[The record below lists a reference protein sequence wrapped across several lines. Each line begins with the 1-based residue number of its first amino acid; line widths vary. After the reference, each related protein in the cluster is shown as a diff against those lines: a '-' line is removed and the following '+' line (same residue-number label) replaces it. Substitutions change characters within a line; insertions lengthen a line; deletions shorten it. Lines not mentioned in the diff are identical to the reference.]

1 MDDKNIFKR
10 SWKFLKKDTWLSL
23 LVSLVIAFLFIRFLL
38 FPLLSLITGASLPL
52 VIVESCSMYHSNELE
67 EILEN
72 PIYKEYGIDI
82 NDTEKWVFQDGLNKG
97 DIVFVLGAEKED
109 LKIGDVIIFN
119 ANKQNPL
126 IHRIISIN
134 NGVTTKGDHNSALL
148 EAEKNIKQEQIIGRA
163 VFRVPYL
170 GWIKL
175 IFFEFFRNPLE
186 RGFCT

>member
-97 DIVFVLGAEKED
+97 DIVFVLGAEKPTF
-109 LKIGDVIIFN
+109 LY
-119 ANKQNPL
+119 
-126 IHRIISIN
+126 H
-134 NGVTTKGDHNSALL
+134 
-148 EAEKNIKQEQIIGRA
+148 
-163 VFRVPYL
+163 
-170 GWIKL
+170 
-175 IFFEFFRNPLE
+175 
-186 RGFCT
+186 